1 MTARDSLHRRLI
13 LGAGA
18 WVVLALGIGG
28 WVLSHAF
35 ADSAEQAFVRRLD
48 THLRALLA
56 VVEPENGNPITVGR
70 PAGEPRFEQPY
81 SGWYWQVSDG
91 ADINVRS
98 RSLWDFALPMA
109 ADGMAGSIQMHRE
122 SGPRGQILEV
132 MERDLLLD
140 EGGRRLH
147 VAVAGDR
154 AEVEEEI
161 RRFRLLLALSLGGL
175 GLGLLAAVAV
185 QVSYGLRPLRRLEDE
200 LDQLTHGAGRLD
212 GAYPREIAPLVEA
225 MNRVLEHDD
234 RLIRHARNHLG
245 NLAHALKTPLAVLRA
260 ECGAIPG
267 VAPQVERVSRLI
279 DLHLARAG
287 SEASSS
293 RAMGRRVPLAPLLA
307 DLDGAL
313 RKVYAERRLD
323 ITIDSPPEA
332 DFAGEPDDLAE
343 MVGNLMDNACK
354 WAATR
359 VRVSARRGMIRVE
372 DDGPGLTAEQA
383 EAAARRGIRL
393 DESVPGSGLG
403 LAIVADLAALGG
415 LKLGFDRSPW
425 GGLAVSLTEEAADMT
440 DRRPDGGE

>member
-18 WVVLALGIGG
+18 WVVLALAVGG
-28 WVLSHAF
+28 WVLGHAF
-35 ADSAEQAFVRRLD
+35 ADSAEQSFNRRLD

-56 VVEPENGNPITVGR
+56 VVEPGNGILPSVGR

-81 SGWYWQVSDG
+81 SGWYWQVTDG
-91 ADINVRS
+91 AGINVRS

-109 ADGMAGSIQMHRE
+109 LDGMAGAIQMHRE
-122 SGPRGQILEV
+122 AGPRGQVLEV

-140 EGGRRLH
+140 ESGRRLH
-147 VAVAGDR
+147 VAVAADR

-185 QVSYGLRPLRRLEDE
+185 QVGYGLRPLRRLEDE
-200 LDQLTHGAGRLD
+200 LDQLTRGAARLD
-212 GAYPREIAPLVEA
+212 GDYPREIAPLVEA
-225 MNRVLEHDD
+225 MNRVLEHDE

-260 ECGAIPG
+260 ECGGVPG
-267 VAPQVERVSRLI
+267 AAPQIERVTRLI

-287 SEASSS
+287 SDASSS

-313 RKVYAERRLD
+313 RKVHADRRLD
-323 ITIDSPPEA
+323 ITIHCPPEA
-332 DFAGEPDDLAE
+332 DFAGEADDLAE
-343 MVGNLMDNACK
+343 MIGNLMDNACK

-359 VRVSARRGMIRVE
+359 VWVTARRGLIRIE
-372 DDGPGLTAEQA
+372 DDGPGMTAEQA
-383 EAAARRGIRL
+383 ETAARRGIRL

-415 LKLGFDRSPW
+415 LKLGFGRSQR
-425 GGLAVSLTEEAADMT
+425 GGLAVSLTETASADE
-440 DRRPDGGE
+440 DCNHR